1 MRNLILILILSFGFF
16 SCQEEVFLELNTVD
30 PMPVIEAVWTDMG
43 TMNYVKLSKSR
54 DFYEEEDNE
63 LIKDATVFIQNLNS
77 GLVVPFRYTEQARRY
92 LPLNNA
98 RGRKG
103 DKYRLTVRWKDNEYQ
118 SEGLL
123 LHPPKLDSIRY
134 EFKDSRLFR
143 EEGYYVTLY
152 GDIPFAEN
160 NNYRIRIVRN
170 DTLLNSR
177 NDYLLFDDTFGTSIL
192 NNGFELAGFPFRAND
207 RVRLELFRLNRD
219 AFDYLNQLVALLF
232 NDGGLFSPPPQNP
245 ASNIRLVSG
254 KTEALG
260 YFMVSPVLIETLVIS
275 PDLKT
280 SD

>member
-16 SCQEEVFLELNTVD
+16 SCQEEVFLDLNTVD